1 MTRPGAILFDM
12 DGVLVDVS
20 ASYRV
25 AIQRTVAHFSGK
37 EISFDTISGYKN
49 RGGLNN
55 DWDLTGAVLKD
66 LGLNVARHEIIDR
79 FQSYY
84 LGENN
89 DGLINDEEWLPD
101 QQLLARLEKDYPLGI
116 VTGRPRAEAEY
127 VLERNHAAAYF
138 SVLIAMED
146 TPEKRGKPHPDGI
159 LLALGHLNVRSAVYL
174 GDTIDDIMAAKA
186 AGILPVGVLT
196 AHVSVNDQIRLFKSH
211 GAVHT
216 LNSVN
221 EIGEILH
228 EKV

>member
-1 MTRPGAILFDM
+1 MIRPGAILFDM

-25 AIQRTVAHFSGK
+25 AIQRTVVHFSGK
-37 EISFDTISGYKN
+37 EICFDTISGYKN

-55 DWDLTGAVLKD
+55 DWDLTGAVLKE
-66 LGLNVARHEIIDR
+66 LGLYVARQEIIDR

-84 LGENN
+84 LGENDN
-89 DGLINDEEWLPD
+89 GLINDEEWLPEK
-101 QQLLARLEKDYPLGI
+101 QLLARLEKDYALGI

-127 VLERNHAAAYF
+127 VLKRNHAASYF

-146 TPEKRGKPHPDGI
+146 TPVERGKPHPDGI
-159 LLALGHLNVRSAVYL
+159 LLALDHLNVRSAVYL

-186 AGILPVGVLT
+186 AGIMPVGVLT
-196 AHVSVNDQIRLFKSH
+196 GHVSRDNQSQLFRTH

-221 EIGEILH
+221 EIAEILH
-228 EKV
+228 ETF